1 MNRIFTLLLIIA
13 LCGSC
18 KMTSVSTTFTNPV
31 INADVPDMDV
41 IRVGD
46 NYYMMSTT
54 MHLMPGAP
62 VMRSKDLVN
71 WEIISYVFDKL
82 TDTSNYDLING
93 TVYGRGQ
100 WATSLRYYQGKYYVL
115 FSPNDRP
122 YRSYIYTATDPA
134 GKWELLTRT
143 QHFHDSSLFFDD
155 DGRVYVFSGTGSLKE
170 LKGDLS
176 DVKPDG
182 VDMKIFERDETE
194 TGLLEGSRVVKHN
207 GRYYLLMISW
217 PKDGNRRQV
226 CYRADKITGPY
237 EKKVILEDKFEGF
250 PYVGQGGIVDDEKGN
265 WYGMIF
271 QDRGGIGRVAT
282 LMPCRWIDG
291 WPILGDEN
299 GKVPQ
304 VMEKPVQ
311 GYPEK
316 SLVVSDDFSDSTLKL
331 NWQWNHNP
339 VNEAWALTE
348 RPGFLRLRTNRVV
361 DNLYLAPNTIT
372 QRMEGPQCSG
382 VVTLDISNMKEGD
395 VAGFSAFNGDAAL
408 LSITMENGQ
417 KCLTMSEISVSLDSS
432 NKAVLGVKNEEK
444 ERVEINQ
451 PLIYLRIDGDFRL
464 NRDIA
469 TCYYSLDN
477 KNWVKIG
484 TDFKMRFDYQRL
496 FMGTRFAIFNYA
508 TKVLGG
514 YIDVDS
520 FNYKKN

>member
-1 MNRIFTLLLIIA
+1 
-13 LCGSC
+13 
-18 KMTSVSTTFTNPV
+18 
-31 INADVPDMDV
+31 
-41 IRVGD
+41 
-46 NYYMMSTT
+46 
-54 MHLMPGAP
+54 
-62 VMRSKDLVN
+62 MR
-71 WEIISYVFDKL
+71 
-82 TDTSNYDLING
+82 T
-93 TVYGRGQ
+93 
-100 WATSLRYYQGKYYVL
+100 
-115 FSPNDRP
+115 
-122 YRSYIYTATDPA
+122 
-134 GKWELLTRT
+134 
-143 QHFHDSSLFFDD
+143 
-155 DGRVYVFSGTGSLKE
+155 
-170 LKGDLS
+170 
-176 DVKPDG
+176 
-182 VDMKIFERDETE
+182 
-194 TGLLEGSRVVKHN
+194 
-207 GRYYLLMISW
+207 
-217 PKDGNRRQV
+217 
-226 CYRADKITGPY
+226 ADKYVIVPIRITGPY

-250 PYVGQGGIVDDEKGN
+250 PYVGQGCIVDDEKGN

-432 NKAVLGVKNEEK
+432 NKAVLV
-444 ERVEINQ
+444 
-451 PLIYLRIDGDFRL
+451 
-464 NRDIA
+464 
-469 TCYYSLDN
+469 
-477 KNWVKIG
+477 
-484 TDFKMRFDYQRL
+484 
-496 FMGTRFAIFNYA
+496 
-508 TKVLGG
+508 
-514 YIDVDS
+514 
-520 FNYKKN
+520 